1 MNELGQTGAGDEG
14 VERRSRFPG
23 VLGGISRG
31 EPRAT
36 LRRRLRG
43 LESAVGAAVAG
54 IAVVSGVSTA
64 RAQAPD
70 MQAPASPLSVDVSSL
85 AIAAAGSPLFE
96 PYSAMTF
103 AFVVGAAAFVL
114 TTAIFYR
121 FEQRR
126 SHAREEALRQEL
138 SELRGAHDRAEI
150 LIGSESQ
157 LVASWDGRDGEPRI
171 EGDPSALGGASGRR
185 LLAFGSWL
193 APADASAIE
202 AAVARLRER
211 GEAFRMTLKSVSERY
226 IDAEGRALGGR
237 AILRLRDITGE
248 RLHLMKAKRDLE
260 QANSDLRNLRAIL
273 DVVEQPVWLRDGDGR
288 LAWANAAY
296 LAAVEAR
303 DVDDARL
310 RKLELLDKNARD
322 RAAARR
328 QAGER
333 FKSRAAAIVA
343 GARRVLEVTET
354 PSPGGSA
361 GIAVDV
367 SEVEELRVDLHRQM
381 EAHVRTLD
389 QLPTA
394 VAIFDAGQ
402 KLAFHNTAYRQLWEL
417 DQTFLDSAPS
427 DGEILDRLRSMRK
440 LPEQADFRGWKAGI
454 LAAYRAIEQSENWW
468 YLPDGRILRVV
479 TNPNPRGGLTYLFDD
494 VSDHVRLESR
504 VNALIRV
511 QGETLDTLAEGVAV
525 FGSDGRLR
533 LANRA
538 FRKLWGLP
546 ETVDAEN
553 PHIDDVVAHCRELAP
568 AEAPWSE
575 IAAAVSGGA
584 ESRTNF
590 AMRMERCD
598 GLVLDCA
605 GQPLPDGATLLTFI
619 DVTASVDVERALTEK
634 NDALETAA
642 KLRED
647 FVHHVSYEL
656 RSPLT
661 TIIGF
666 AQLLGDETVG
676 ALNERQRE
684 YSGHIMRSSGALL
697 AIIND
702 ILDLASIDTGSLAL
716 VPEDV
721 GIRETIHAAVRG
733 LEDRIAESQLTL
745 DMDVAPDIGSFRGDA
760 KRVRQVL
767 FNLLSNAVGF
777 SRPGQCVRVS
787 ARKTQ
792 DEVVFQVTDR
802 GRGIP
807 GDVAARVFDRFES
820 HTRGSSHRGV
830 GLGLSIVRSFVE
842 LHGGR
847 VTLESAP
854 GTGTTVTC
862 FFPAGG
868 PGPAGVRTG
877 EAAAETVGDRPLR
890 MAPGVAAE

>member
-1 MNELGQTGAGDEG
+1 MDPGGHGGGGPERHEREQRRGYRRALPAALGVG
-14 VERRSRFPG
+14 
-23 VLGGISRG
+23 
-31 EPRAT
+31 
-36 LRRRLRG
+36 
-43 LESAVGAAVAG
+43 GAALTG
-54 IAVVSGVSTA
+54 IIAA
-64 RAQAPD
+64 RAQA
-70 MQAPASPLSVDVSSL
+70 ALETTALEASALSGVPTL
-85 AIAAAGSPLFE
+85 LE
-96 PYSAMTF
+96 PHNAMTF
-103 AFVVGAAAFVL
+103 AFVAGAAVFVL
-114 TTAIFYR
+114 TTAVFYR

-126 SHAREEALRQEL
+126 WAAREEALREEL
-138 SELRGAHDRAEI
+138 VELRGAKDRAEI

-157 LVASWDGRDGEPRI
+157 LVVSWDGRDAEPRI
-171 EGDPSALGGASGRR
+171 EGDAAALGGGIGARR

-193 APADASAIE
+193 APADAGAVE
-202 AAVARLRER
+202 AAVGRLRER
-211 GEAFRMTLKSVSERY
+211 GEAFRMTLKSSGERFV
-226 IDAEGRALGGR
+226 DAEGRALGGR

-248 RLHLMKAKRDLE
+248 RLQLMKARRDLD
-260 QANSDLRNLRAIL
+260 QTRNDLRNLRSLL
-273 DVVEQPVWLRDGDGR
+273 DVVEQPVWLRDDEGG

-296 LAAVEAR
+296 LAAVEAT

-310 RKLELLDKNARD
+310 RKLELLDKDARD
-322 RAAARR
+322 RAATKR

-343 GARRVLEVTET
+343 GARKVLDVTET

-361 GIAVDV
+361 GVAVDV

-394 VAIFDAGQ
+394 VAIFDGKQ

-417 DQTFLDSAPS
+417 DQPFLDSAPT
-427 DGEILDRLRSMRK
+427 DNEILDRLRGMRK
-440 LPEQADFRGWKAGI
+440 LPEQADFRGWKADI
-454 LAAYRAIEQSENWW
+454 LAAYRSIEPSENWW

-533 LANRA
+533 LANQA
-538 FRKLWGLP
+538 FRRLWILP
-546 ETVDAEN
+546 DSIDEEH
-553 PHIDDVVAHCRELAP
+553 PHIDSIIAHCREMAP
-568 AEAPWSE
+568 AEEPWGE
-575 IAAAVSGGA
+575 IAAAVSGGV

-590 AMRMERCD
+590 AMRMERRD

-619 DVTASVDVERALTEK
+619 DVTASVNVERALTEK
-634 NDALETAA
+634 NDALESAA
-642 KLRED
+642 QLRDD

-702 ILDLASIDTGSLAL
+702 ILDLASIDTNSLAL
-716 VPEDV
+716 APEDV
-721 GIRETIHAAVRG
+721 DIRETIDAAVRG
-733 LEDRIAESQLTL
+733 LEDRIAESNLTL
-745 DMDVAPDIGSFRGDA
+745 DLDVAPDIGSFRGDA
-760 KRVRQVL
+760 KRIRQVL

-777 SRPGQCVRVS
+777 SAAGQTVKLS
-787 ARKTQ
+787 ARKTET
-792 DEVVFQVTDR
+792 EVVFQVTDR

-807 GDVAARVFDRFES
+807 EDVAARVFDRFES
-820 HTRGSSHRGV
+820 HTMGTSHRGV

-842 LHGGR
+842 LHGGT
-847 VTLESAP
+847 VELNSSP

-862 FFPAGG
+862 VFPATG
-868 PGPAGVRTG
+868 PRRKAADMSA
-877 EAAAETVGDRPLR
+877 EMAAE
-890 MAPGVAAE
+890 

>member
-1 MNELGQTGAGDEG
+1 VRDPGGTAGDGAGGETG
-14 VERRSRFPG
+14 VGRR
-23 VLGGISRG
+23 
-31 EPRAT
+31 A
-36 LRRRLRG
+36 RRRGG
-43 LESAVGAAVAG
+43 LSAALGLSGLTFLGA
-54 IAVVSGVSTA
+54 IAA
-64 RAQAPD
+64 RAQAL
-70 MQAPASPLSVDVSSL
+70 AETTAATSSATL
-85 AIAAAGSPLFE
+85 LE
-96 PYSAMTF
+96 PYNAVTF
-103 AFVVGAAAFVL
+103 AFVAGAAVFVL
-114 TTAIFYR
+114 TTAVVYR
-121 FEQRR
+121 VEQRR
-126 SHAREEALRQEL
+126 WASREEALREEL
-138 SELRGAHDRAEI
+138 VELRGAKDRAEV

-157 LVASWDGRDGEPRI
+157 LVVSWDGRDAEPRI
-171 EGDPSALGGASGRR
+171 EGDPVALGGGAAGARR

-193 APADASAIE
+193 TPADAGAIE
-202 AAVARLRER
+202 AAVGRLRER
-211 GEAFRMTLKSVSERY
+211 GEAFRMTLKATGERF

-248 RLHLMKAKRDLE
+248 RLHLMKAKRDLD
-260 QANSDLRNLRAIL
+260 QTRNDLRNLRSLL
-273 DVVEQPVWLRDGDGR
+273 DVVEQPVWLRDDEGR

-296 LAAVEAR
+296 LAAVEAK

-310 RKLELLDKNARD
+310 RKLELLDKDARD
-322 RAAARR
+322 RAATKR

-333 FKSRAAAIVA
+333 FKARAAAIVA
-343 GARRVLEVTET
+343 GARKVLDVTET

-361 GIAVDV
+361 GVAVDV

-394 VAIFDAGQ
+394 VAIFDANQ

-417 DQTFLDSAPS
+417 EQSFLDSTPT
-427 DGEILDRLRSMRK
+427 DNEILDRLRSMRK
-440 LPEQADFRGWKAGI
+440 LPEQADFRGWKADV
-454 LAAYRAIEQSENWW
+454 LAAYRSIEPGENWW

-533 LANRA
+533 LANNA
-538 FRKLWGLP
+538 FRKLWGLSATIG
-546 ETVDAEN
+546 EEH
-553 PHIDDVVAHCRELAP
+553 PHFDSIIAHCREIAP
-568 AEAPWSE
+568 AEEAWAE
-575 IAAAVSGGA
+575 IRAAVSGGV
-584 ESRTNF
+584 ESRTGF
-590 AMRMERCD
+590 TMRMQRRD

-619 DVTASVDVERALTEK
+619 DVTASVNVERALTEK
-634 NDALETAA
+634 NDALESAA
-642 KLRED
+642 QLRDD

-702 ILDLASIDTGSLAL
+702 ILDLASIDTNSLDLA
-716 VPEDV
+716 PEDV
-721 GIRETIHAAVRG
+721 DIRETIDAAVRG
-733 LEDRIAESQLTL
+733 LEDRIAESRLRL
-745 DMDVAPDIGSFRGDA
+745 DLDVPPDIGSFRGDA
-760 KRVRQVL
+760 KRIRQVL

-777 SRPGQCVRVS
+777 STAGQTVRLS
-787 ARKTQ
+787 ARKTES
-792 DEVVFQVTDR
+792 EVIFKVTDH

-807 GDVAARVFDRFES
+807 DDVAAKVFDRFES
-820 HTRGSSHRGV
+820 HTMGTGHRGV

-842 LHGGR
+842 LHGGT
-847 VTLESAP
+847 VELNSTP

-862 FFPAGG
+862 VFPATG
-868 PGPAGVRTG
+868 PRRKA
-877 EAAAETVGDRPLR
+877 ADIAAE
-890 MAPGVAAE
+890 

>member
-1 MNELGQTGAGDEG
+1 MRPSRAARALRAKLHPSNRGLLSAIGAGAG
-14 VERRSRFPG
+14 VMFA
-23 VLGGISRG
+23 GIGSAG
-31 EPRAT
+31 AQPAAEPIIDMT
-36 LRRRLRG
+36 G
-43 LESAVGAAVAG
+43 LTAAAAETSAV
-54 IAVVSGVSTA
+54 
-64 RAQAPD
+64 
-70 MQAPASPLSVDVSSL
+70 
-85 AIAAAGSPLFE
+85 FE
-96 PYSAMTF
+96 PYNAMAF
-103 AFVVGAAAFVL
+103 AFVVGAAVFVL
-114 TTAIFYR
+114 TTAVFYR
-121 FEQRR
+121 LEQRR
-126 SHAREEALRQEL
+126 SLAREEALREEL
-138 SELRGAHDRAEI
+138 MELRGANDRAEI

-157 LVASWDGRDGEPRI
+157 LVASWDGRDAEPRI
-171 EGDPSALGGASGRR
+171 EGDPSALGGATGRR

-193 APADASAIE
+193 TPTDARAIE
-202 AAVARLRER
+202 TAIARLRER
-211 GEAFRMTLKSVSERY
+211 GEAFRMTLTSASERY

-248 RLHLMKAKRDLE
+248 RLHLMKAKRDLD
-260 QANSDLRNLRAIL
+260 QTNSDLRNLRSIL

-296 LAAVEAR
+296 LSAVEAK
-303 DVDDARL
+303 DVEDARL
-310 RKLELLDKNARD
+310 RKLELLDKDVRE
-322 RAAARR
+322 RAATKRR
-328 QAGER
+328 AGER
-333 FKSRAAAIVA
+333 FSARAAAIVA
-343 GARRVLEVTET
+343 GARRVLDVTET

-361 GIAVDV
+361 GVAVDV

-394 VAIFDAGQ
+394 VAIFDASQ

-417 DQTFLDSAPS
+417 DQPFLDSAPG

-454 LAAYRAIEQSENWW
+454 LAAYRSIEQGENWW

-533 LANRA
+533 LANNA
-538 FRKLWGLP
+538 FRNLWGLA
-546 ETVDAEN
+546 ETIEKEN
-553 PHIDDVVAHCRELAP
+553 PHIDDVIAHCRKIAP
-568 AEAPWSE
+568 AVEPWGE
-575 IAAAVSGGA
+575 IATAVSGGV

-590 AMRMERCD
+590 AMRMERRD

-619 DVTASVDVERALTEK
+619 DVTASVNVERALTEK
-634 NDALETAA
+634 NEALESAA
-642 KLRED
+642 QLRED

-702 ILDLASIDTGSLAL
+702 ILDLASIDTGSLEL

-721 GIRETIHAAVRG
+721 DIRATIDAAVRG
-733 LEDRIAESQLTL
+733 LEDRIAETKLTL
-745 DMDVAPDIGSFRGDA
+745 DIDVAADIGSFRGDA
-760 KRVRQVL
+760 KRIRQVL

-777 SRPGQCVRVS
+777 SKAGQSVRLS
-787 ARKTQ
+787 ARKTET
-792 DEVVFQVTDR
+792 EVVFQVTDR

-807 GDVAARVFDRFES
+807 EEVAAKVFDRFES
-820 HTRGSSHRGV
+820 HTRGTSHRGV

-847 VTLESAP
+847 VELKSTQ

-862 FFPAGG
+862 VFPAGG
-868 PGPAGVRTG
+868 PRREISDRISDRAAG
-877 EAAAETVGDRPLR
+877 
-890 MAPGVAAE
+890 MASDVAAE